1 MVTLTCL
8 VDLDGILLVARHI
21 VSEKVMVRRNTI
33 AALLSVT
40 LSYLHLT
47 VVNILCVR
55 QGSLTNTGLRECDK
69 TRNHRNRICPY
80 RIYLMSQDTVDR
92 LSMGI
97 LSQTK
102 WTMKD
107 VSLFIQVCIWSL

>member
-1 MVTLTCL
+1 MVTLSCL

-33 AALLSVT
+33 AALLS
-40 LSYLHLT
+40 YLHLT

-55 QGSLTNTGLRECDK
+55 QGSLTNAGLRECDK
-69 TRNHRNRICPY
+69 THNHRNRICPY